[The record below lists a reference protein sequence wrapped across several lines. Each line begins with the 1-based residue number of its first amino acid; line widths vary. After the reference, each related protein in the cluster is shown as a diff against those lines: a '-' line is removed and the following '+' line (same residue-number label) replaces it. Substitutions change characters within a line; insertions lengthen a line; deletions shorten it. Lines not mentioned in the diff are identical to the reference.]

1 MSDGRLVQ
9 NKIKRIQAK
18 VPYATV
24 EDKLIFSVEVSE
36 EAIVREAVELPGI
49 GDHLAHIKLDQIV
62 IGIFSKPLNGKMLP
76 MPGDYYRARR
86 SDRN

>member
-24 EDKLIFSVEVSE
+24 EEKLIFSVEVSE

-49 GDHLAHIKLDQIV
+49 GDDLAHIKLAQIV

-76 MPGDYYRARR
+76 MPVDYYRARR